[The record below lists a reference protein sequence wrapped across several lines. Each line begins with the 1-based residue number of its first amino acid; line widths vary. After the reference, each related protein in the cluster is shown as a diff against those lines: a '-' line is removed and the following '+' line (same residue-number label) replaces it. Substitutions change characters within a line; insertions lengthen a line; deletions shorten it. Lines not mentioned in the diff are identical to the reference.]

1 MKFSRICIVLIGIF
15 ALILS
20 SISASAETETDET
33 GDVYHA
39 KMINSVWS
47 YQPSVDPKPYLDIT
61 ELTFTIGGGQ
71 ITLSMKVSGAI
82 ESSENIA
89 YMAWVNTSDATYQM
103 YLMNDQKFVM
113 AMNTVEGGMPAFNS
127 DVTISGDTISCTIE
141 LVGTDETS
149 SEFWGSAM
157 EYIDFGAA
165 NQEWWGDWIP
175 GTYAPFWGEDGNGE
189 EDGDSNGDSD
199 ANGDGGSST
208 DSNGS
213 PGFEVM
219 SIFIAMAIAVIIM
232 KRRK

>member
-20 SISASAETETDET
+20 SISASAETETDQT
-33 GDVYHA
+33 GDVYHWI
-39 KMINSVWS
+39 MVDSEWS
-47 YQPSVDPKPYLDIT
+47 WQPSVEQKPNIDIT
-61 ELTFTIGGGQ
+61 ELTYIIGDGQMTI
-71 ITLSMKVSGAI
+71 SMKVSGAI
-82 ESSENIA
+82 ESSDNIA

-103 YLMNDQKFVM
+103 YLLNEQKIVM
-113 AMNTVEGGMPAFNS
+113 AMNTEEGGMPAMNT
-127 DVTISGDTISCTIE
+127 DITISGDTITCTIE

-149 SEFWGSAM
+149 TEFWGYAM
-157 EYIDFGAA
+157 EYTEFGAA

-175 GTYAPFWGEDGNGE
+175 GTYAPFWGEDGNGD
-189 EDGDSNGDSD
+189 EDDDTNDDSD
-199 ANGDGGSST
+199 SNGDGGSST
-208 DSNGS
+208 DSNGT